1 MIEFAVEEE
10 TTTGT
15 GGISLKVMGIGG
27 AGGNAVNSMI
37 EASDLSNVQFIAANT
52 DAQALNNSSADHKI
66 QLGKKITKGL
76 GAGSNP
82 DVGRQAAEEDLNS
95 ILDYL
100 ANTDI
105 LFLTAGL
112 GGGTGSGALP
122 VIARAAKELGIL
134 TIAVV
139 TKPFLFEGKRRQKHA
154 EEALNNLEGAVD
166 TLLVVPNQRLIEISD
181 PNISM
186 LGAFAL
192 ANDILRQ
199 AIKGISDIITKA
211 GHINVDLADVR
222 TIMTNTGIAIMGTG
236 RATGIDRARQAAV
249 RAISSPLIENA
260 SINGARGVLINI
272 TGASNLELQE
282 INQAASMIY
291 EMASQEA
298 IIILG
303 SVIDE
308 TMGEDISITVI
319 ATGLDRA
326 ALAQT
331 ISIIPAA
338 TAAVPTVTQPAL
350 SEPEALPVVQ
360 EAVTDASLQATQT
373 SQQNDYA
380 EQAQS
385 LSDAASQTIE
395 PPSLTPDESFDM
407 DSFDTPTFMRKKA
420 TESEAG
426 NDEVQEL

>member
-37 EASDLSNVQFIAANT
+37 EASDLSSVQFIAANT
-52 DAQALNNSSADHKI
+52 DAQALNNSAAHHKI

-82 DVGRQAAEEDLNS
+82 EVGRQAAEEDLNS

-236 RATGIDRARQAAV
+236 RAAGIDRARQAAV

-291 EMASQEA
+291 EMASSEA
-298 IIILG
+298 NIILG

-308 TMGEDISITVI
+308 TMGEEISITVI

-326 ALAQT
+326 TLAQA
-331 ISIIPAA
+331 ISVIPAA
-338 TAAVPTVTQPAL
+338 AATAPIVTTPVI
-350 SEPEALPVVQ
+350 SDPEPLPVVQ
-360 EAVTDASLQATQT
+360 EATTEIPLQASQNV
-373 SQQNDYA
+373 QQNSYTDQTQPA
-380 EQAQS
+380 DNTAP
-385 LSDAASQTIE
+385 QTIE
-395 PPSLTPDESFDM
+395 SPSLTPDESFDM
-407 DSFDTPTFMRKKA
+407 DSFDTPTFMRKKTTA
-420 TESEAG
+420 TEAG
-426 NDEVQEL
+426 NDDVQEL

>member
-1 MIEFAVEEE
+1 
-10 TTTGT
+10 
-15 GGISLKVMGIGG
+15 
-27 AGGNAVNSMI
+27 
-37 EASDLSNVQFIAANT
+37 
-52 DAQALNNSSADHKI
+52 
-66 QLGKKITKGL
+66 
-76 GAGSNP
+76 
-82 DVGRQAAEEDLNS
+82 
-95 ILDYL
+95 
-100 ANTDI
+100 
-105 LFLTAGL
+105 
-112 GGGTGSGALP
+112 
-122 VIARAAKELGIL
+122 
-134 TIAVV
+134 
-139 TKPFLFEGKRRQKHA
+139 
-154 EEALNNLEGAVD
+154 
-166 TLLVVPNQRLIEISD
+166 
-181 PNISM
+181 M